1 MSKEDIDT
9 MLVMG
14 HDLQTLVFHFLMIKQ
29 RFPAHVELGLC
40 GTSLVFPKRSV
51 FQLVDA
57 NKTGL

>member
-29 RFPAHVELGLC
+29 RFPAHVELGVC
-40 GTSLVFPKRSV
+40 RSPE
-51 FQLVDA
+51 
-57 NKTGL
+57 KTTKKS